1 MNVNDAFPSKTL
13 KASDLGNNLVTVRI
27 SHVEVE
33 AMGRGKDAET
43 KPVVYFEGK
52 SKGLVLNKT
61 NAKRIVEITGSP
73 DTDHWKGHAI
83 TLYATE
89 TEFQGETVDCIRVKA
104 PTAGRP
110 NAGRPAPPPP
120 PPPPVEQTQDD
131 FQISDDDVPF

>member
-13 KASDLGNNLVTVRI
+13 KASDLGNNLVTVTI

-43 KPVVYFEGK
+43 KPVVYFAGK

-89 TEFQGETVDCIRVKA
+89 TEFQGETVDCIRVKTPGPKAAA
-104 PTAGRP
+104 PRP
-110 NAGRPAPPPP
+110 APAPPPP
-120 PPPPVEQTQDD
+120 ADD
-131 FQISDDDVPF
+131 FQVTDDDVPF